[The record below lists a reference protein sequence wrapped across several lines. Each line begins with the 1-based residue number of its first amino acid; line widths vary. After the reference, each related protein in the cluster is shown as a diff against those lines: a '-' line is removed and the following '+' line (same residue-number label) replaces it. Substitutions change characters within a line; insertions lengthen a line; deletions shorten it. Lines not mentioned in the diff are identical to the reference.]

1 MLIWCKSAR
10 HGRALLRLSNNRKV
24 NTRHTDIVCHVNQYI
39 WQEIPELRCLVKL
52 NLITYLCT
60 YAYLLHMVI
69 MRRPVPSGCFFENIH
84 DNQILSTWSTGQ
96 HVANLKFQNRFLD
109 SYSILLLLLIGL
121 PWRLLKH
128 MHSQLYT
135 LEEVS
140 PWCDIA
146 DVFDARLNWFAW
158 SKRNSDTLHELLIL
172 YTQKQDTSTQIF
184 FSKNT
189 FHYNRVVHTMCMWR

>member
-10 HGRALLRLSNNRKV
+10 HGRALFYGL
-24 NTRHTDIVCHVNQYI
+24 CHVNQYI

-69 MRRPVPSGCFFENIH
+69 MRGPSHPAVSLKTYMTIKFYLH
-84 DNQILSTWSTGQ
+84 DQQGNMSLISNFKTG
-96 HVANLKFQNRFLD
+96 FLD

-135 LEEVS
+135 LQEVS

-146 DVFDARLNWFAW
+146 DVFDAPLNWFAW

-172 YTQKQDTSTQIF
+172 STPKQDTSTQIF

>member
-1 MLIWCKSAR
+1 MSCQSIYLTRNPRVKMLSKVESHNIFMYIRLPTS
-10 HGRALLRLSNNRKV
+10 HG
-24 NTRHTDIVCHVNQYI
+24 D
-39 WQEIPELRCLVKL
+39 
-52 NLITYLCT
+52 
-60 YAYLLHMVI
+60 YA
-69 MRRPVPSGCFFENIH
+69 RPVPSGCFFENIH

-146 DVFDARLNWFAW
+146 DVFDAPLNWFAW